1 MFAPLWTADFLP
13 AQDAAGKEHTTGQN
27 ARVQALQWMRAG
39 SPQSKWAHLDPCH
52 ITRPPCL
59 AQNPMR
65 HIQLALA
72 LAILASPALAQSSR
86 SDGGALV
93 KTQCAPCHAIAR
105 TGASPNPKAPPLRE
119 IARKYKPEDLEE
131 AFAEGI
137 MVGHQS
143 SDMPAFELE
152 PAQIDALTA
161 YLRALKR

>member
-1 MFAPLWTADFLP
+1 
-13 AQDAAGKEHTTGQN
+13 
-27 ARVQALQWMRAG
+27 MRQI
-39 SPQSKWAHLDPCH
+39 P
-52 ITRPPCL
+52 
-59 AQNPMR
+59 
-65 HIQLALA
+65 LALV
-72 LAILASPALAQSSR
+72 LAFLTSPALAQSSQ
-86 SDGGALV
+86 SEGAALV
-93 KTQCAPCHAIAR
+93 KAQCAPCHAIAR

-143 SDMPAFELE
+143 PDMPAFEFE

>member
-1 MFAPLWTADFLP
+1 MSPPFFVVVRGAS
-13 AQDAAGKEHTTGQN
+13 GCGN
-27 ARVQALQWMRAG
+27 RG
-39 SPQSKWAHLDPCH
+39 SK
-52 ITRPPCL
+52 
-59 AQNPMR
+59 NV
-65 HIQLALA
+65 
-72 LAILASPALAQSSR
+72 AS
-86 SDGGALV
+86 
-93 KTQCAPCHAIAR
+93 

-143 SDMPAFELE
+143 PDMPAFELE